1 MAELVYAPDL
11 KSGTLL
17 GFAGSIPARRTDHDQ
32 LLEVV
37 MFFGVVYF
45 FVLHLFALWGLF
57 AAADWWVRR
66 D

>member
-11 KSGTLL
+11 KSGALL
-17 GFAGSIPARRTDHDQ
+17 GMRVRPPLGALSIVD

-37 MFFGVVYF
+37 MAFGVVYF
-45 FVLHLFALWGLF
+45 FVLHFFAVWGLF

-66 D
+66 G